1 MPTSEEFYLF
11 IKGKLSFSD
20 NVSYRKMMGEYL
32 IYKDGKVVGGLYDD
46 RFLMKPT
53 NKIVGIIS
61 SPVYELPYAG
71 AKPMIRIENF
81 ETDRLKRLFE

>member
-53 NKIVGIIS
+53 NKS
-61 SPVYELPYAG
+61 SGSFRRPCTNCLTRG
-71 AKPMIRIENF
+71 QNR
-81 ETDRLKRLFE
+81 